1 MLFFYNCVHIM
12 GYRQQRTKPVK
23 GLCSDLPEKLGGQ
36 KAMQD
41 KTLNTNQNIIL
52 ENRKSLVISGITD
65 VDSFDEREVC
75 LYTSLGEL
83 TIQGKELHIDSMSVE
98 TGDMTITGDIWAVV
112 YGDKDRRGPLSAL
125 GRLFR

>member
-1 MLFFYNCVHIM
+1 
-12 GYRQQRTKPVK
+12 
-23 GLCSDLPEKLGGQ
+23 
-36 KAMQD
+36 MQD

-65 VDSFDEREVC
+65 VDSFDERAVC